1 MVVFLYVLFN
11 LTLFIEE
18 LRSMRFLAKIMINL
32 LDYSC
37 KPKKLVLKSRYDCQN
52 DKKKI
57 IINGYHNITLAS

>member
-1 MVVFLYVLFN
+1 
-11 LTLFIEE
+11 
-18 LRSMRFLAKIMINL
+18 MRFLAKIMINL